1 MIDPRP
7 LSPALAAGLA
17 LRTEPFVPGTS
28 IGRYRIVALAGSGAM
43 GDVYRAHDPA
53 LDRDVALKVLPSDL
67 VHDRDRVRRFA
78 HEARAA
84 SALSHPHIVTI
95 YEVGHA
101 RPSLNVQPIAG
112 ARPPRGLEV
121 HYIAMEYIDGR
132 TLREAVEGDA
142 LPLRRCIELLAEVA
156 DGLTK
161 AHAAGIIHRD
171 LKPDNILVAREGY
184 AKIVD
189 FGLAKL
195 VDSDA
200 IGPIGADSPTVALTQ
215 KGEILGTPAYMS
227 PEQVT
232 GGTIDQRSDIF
243 AFGCILYELLNGRQP
258 FDGDSFVDTL
268 HKIIHDAPPPQDES
282 TPLEL
287 RQVVETCLQ
296 KNPAGRYASIADAG
310 RALRGWL
317 YAEAVPVL
325 PRARR
330 KPVIGRRWL
339 VAVAIILALVIAV
352 GVALAR
358 RYAGGKSRAEELS
371 IRRVTSNGR
380 VMRAAVA
387 PDGRYV
393 AYVID
398 DAQGS
403 SVWIEQIET
412 RSRLQIAPPSHAMYA
427 GLAFS
432 RDGNYVYFTRYDSE
446 PLGALWR
453 VPILGGKAE
462 MLVQDV
468 DTLPAF
474 SPDGAH
480 LAFVRD
486 DYNRA
491 TSTIYVANS
500 DGSGVRSLS
509 SSRIP
514 HRFAS
519 PTWAP
524 DGQHLVAVDDTSLA
538 EIDYPSGQR
547 HDLSTKV
554 RFQKFNGVT
563 WMPDGSLVAAA
574 AGEYGSDHIRLW
586 RVDPASGECRA
597 LTDELSSVLAPTV
610 TADGSTIAALQ
621 VVRQANLFWVDDASG
636 AHQLTTG
643 IGSADGVGGVAWA
656 GDRVLYSSSA
666 DGNPDLWSVD
676 PKGGE
681 PVRLTTAGAID
692 VTPTPAPDGSLVVYR
707 SGSGM
712 QFSLWSMRPDGSER
726 RALTSGEIDG
736 DFAISPDSK
745 ALAWASLDRPSNEW
759 VLWTMPL
766 AGGERHR
773 LTSRR
778 SVLDQIRFAP
788 DGKSILFTGYENTH
802 CVAFRIPAAGGVATA
817 LTSGPSFD
825 AGASPDGRTFSVS
838 LGKVHGDQAALGLVP
853 AGDPSHVRS
862 IETNGAHYR
871 WRDSNTISFTRDE
884 HGTANLWL
892 QPLAGGPP
900 RKLTSFSDGAI
911 ADYAWSRDGRRAVV
925 AHVVDSVDVVL
936 LRR

>member
-1 MIDPRP
+1 MD
-7 LSPALAAGLA
+7 
-17 LRTEPFVPGTS
+17 PFVPGTS
-28 IGRYRIVALAGSGAM
+28 VGRYRIIALAGSGAM
-43 GDVYRAHDPA
+43 GDVYRAHDRA

-67 VHDRDRVRRFA
+67 VNDRDRVRRFA

-112 ARPPRGLEV
+112 ARTPRGSEV
-121 HYIAMEYIDGR
+121 HYIAMEFIDGR
-132 TLREAVEGDA
+132 TLREAVEGDS
-142 LPLRRCIELLAEVA
+142 LPLRRRIEVLTEVA

-161 AHAAGIIHRD
+161 AHGAGIIHRD
-171 LKPDNILVAREGY
+171 LKPDNILIAREGY

-200 IGPIGADSPTVALTQ
+200 ISPINSNSPTMALTQ

-243 AFGCILYELLNGRQP
+243 AFGCILYELLNGRQH
-258 FDGDSFVDTL
+258 FDGESFVDTL
-268 HKIIHDAPPPQDES
+268 HKIIYDPPPPQDENA
-282 TPLEL
+282 PLQL

-296 KNPAGRYASIADAG
+296 KNPADRYGSIADAG

-317 YAEAVPVL
+317 YAEAVPA
-325 PRARR
+325 PA
-330 KPVIGRRWL
+330 PVSKEPILGRRSLIAAAAVL
-339 VAVAIILALVIAV
+339 VAIVIA
-352 GVALAR
+352 GGAALAHWYTR
-358 RYAGGKSRAEELS
+358 GNSRAEDVS

-380 VMRAAVA
+380 VARAAVA

-412 RSRLQIAPPSHAMYA
+412 HSRLQIAPPSPAMYA

-432 RDGNYVYFTRYDSE
+432 RDGNYVYFTRYDTY

-462 MLVQDV
+462 PLVQDV
-468 DTLPAF
+468 DTMPAL

-486 DYNRA
+486 DFNSA
-491 TSTIYVANS
+491 TSTLYVANS

-509 SSRIP
+509 SARIP
-514 HRFAS
+514 HRYGS
-519 PTWAP
+519 PAWGP
-524 DGQHLVAVDDTSLA
+524 DGRHLVVVDDTSLA

-547 HDLSTKV
+547 RDLSTRV
-554 RFQKFNGVT
+554 HFQRLNGVT
-563 WMPDGSLVAAA
+563 WMPDGSLTVAAS
-574 AGEYGSDHIRLW
+574 GEYGSDHIRLW
-586 RVDPASGECRA
+586 RVDPSSGECRA
-597 LTDELSSVLAPTV
+597 LTDELSSVLAPSV

-621 VVRQANLFWVDDASG
+621 VVRQANLFWVDDAN
-636 AHQLTTG
+636 AVHQLTTG
-643 IGSADGVGGVAWA
+643 VGSANGMGGVAWA

-681 PVRLTTAGAID
+681 PVRLTTSGAID
-692 VTPTPAPDGSLVVYR
+692 LTPTPAPDGSLVVYR

-712 QFSLWSMRPDGSER
+712 QFSLWCMRPDGSER
-726 RALTSGEIDG
+726 RALTSGAMDG

-745 ALAWASLDRPSNEW
+745 TLAWASLDRASNEW

-778 SVLDQIRFAP
+778 SVLDQVRFSP

-802 CVAFRIPAAGGVATA
+802 CVVIRIPAGGGVATS
-817 LTSGPSFD
+817 LTSGSSFD
-825 AGASPDGRTFSVS
+825 ASISPDGRTLSCSF
-838 LGKVHGDQAALGLVP
+838 GKVHDEQAALGLMPV
-853 AGDPSHVRS
+853 DDSSHVRT
-862 IETNGAHYR
+862 IEIKGSHYR
-871 WRDSNTISFTRDE
+871 WRDGRTVSFVRNE
-884 HGTANLWL
+884 NGTANLFL
-892 QPLAGGPP
+892 QPIAGGAPH
-900 RKLTSFSDGAI
+900 KLTAFSDGSI

-936 LRR
+936 IRR